1 MCYIYITM
9 AILTFKIELK
19 AFKVLIILLKTV
31 IFTLYF
37 DNESKLF
44 HFFPLEKLVLQYFFT
59 NLKMC

>member
-31 IFTLYF
+31 IFTL
-37 DNESKLF
+37 LF
-44 HFFPLEKLVLQYFFT
+44 
-59 NLKMC
+59 